1 IIREISMR
9 ILPSVFS
16 TTVLVAVTF
25 SAFAADQATQQGQ
38 SAPPTVQQTANPMDQ
53 SGQGDSQSSGSGD
66 VQQGGN
72 AAGRGDPTGTAAPG
86 GTITSP
92 TPTGPGRADNQ

>member
-1 IIREISMR
+1 MR
-9 ILPSVFS
+9 RLLSALS
-16 TTVLVAVTF
+16 TAVLTTVTF
-25 SAFAADQATQQGQ
+25 STFAADQATQQGQ
-38 SAPPTVQQTANPMDQ
+38 SATPTVQQTANPMDQ
-53 SGQGDSQSSGSGD
+53 SGQGDPQSSGTGD

-72 AAGRGDPTGTAAPG
+72 APGRGDPTGTAAPG